1 MFTSW
6 YNIMCDKNIK
16 IKKISRICEL
26 HFKSEDII
34 REDAFLQEDESV
46 IYVKRKNPKLK
57 EGAIPSIFLI
67 QKSIPCY
74 QQIECENNSNVMSSE
89 EFLIEYETL
98 ETVSHSAEESIPS
111 TSHVIKKTLQIDKP
125 LQELLQVENTSFV
138 SMKEIDEFSVKDIN
152 IAKNI
157 KVPTV
162 YWFANINNSC
172 MMWTCWTNDLS
183 NILRRVI
190 IKTNMKVQVNIIK

>member
-16 IKKISRICEL
+16 IKKTSRICEL

-34 REDAFLQEDESV
+34 REDAFLQEDGSV

-57 EGAIPSIFLI
+57 EGAIPSIFPI

-89 EFLIEYETL
+89 ELSIEYETL

-111 TSHVIKKTLQIDKP
+111 TSHVINKALKTDKP
-125 LQELLQVENTSFV
+125 LQVENISFV
-138 SMKEIDEFSVKDIN
+138 PLKEIDEFSVEDIN

-190 IKTNMKVQVNIIK
+190 IKKNMKVQVNIIK